1 MSNLSVEQPV
11 SRAASLST
19 RVTQTSRSQPSPS
32 PLTVGSRGKR
42 KRRSDSEPTTT
53 QVIVDVSD
61 TLKPFVE
68 NKAARS
74 RPTMDQFDHFGCMI
88 AARLRNL
95 PAPRMQFSAMM
106 KIQETLGQ
114 IEFPPAS

>member
-11 SRAASLST
+11 RAASPST
-19 RVTQTSRSQPSPS
+19 RVTQTSRSQPS

-42 KRRSDSEPTTT
+42 KRRSDNEPTTT
-53 QVIVDVSD
+53 QVMGDVSD
-61 TLKPFVE
+61 TIKAFVE
-68 NKAARS
+68 NKAARTRS
-74 RPTMDQFDHFGCMI
+74 TMDQFDHFGCMI